1 MSHTLNRLET
11 IGALAHTIG
20 HLSAEENPVWYS
32 VYAEELKAEAQ
43 AAREDLCR
51 ESSYVATL
59 IKAAVI
65 AETKGQRNELL
76 ALAVKT
82 LESGNK
88 DYQSTSR

>member
-1 MSHTLNRLET
+1 MRHTLNRLET
-11 IGALAHTIG
+11 IGALARTIG
-20 HLSAEENPVWYS
+20 HLTAEEYPVWHS
-32 VYAEELKAEAQ
+32 IYAAAQEAEVR

-59 IKAAVI
+59 IKAAII
-65 AETKGQRNELL
+65 AETKRQRNELL